1 MPLPPFIELG
11 APQTFAAPYDMQQCR
26 CYGFMLQADIGALHR
41 FCDSYLNAVAPEGST
56 ERYRPAMDRVMF
68 VYSDMGRALIGARSG
83 YRQFTVP
90 EIDVAFWIPV
100 VAVRQ
105 SAGRQSISRFLWLM
119 TYVNVDNLWAVAS
132 GREIYGFPK
141 GLANVHSAA
150 GPGALDLLTV
160 DTLAVERFGP
170 EAAARIQ
177 PFLELRKTGPG
188 ANALTRVWNSAG
200 EAMAELTSFFSVAR
214 PGSGL
219 AAQFAELIRH
229 RRYPMVF
236 LKQFRD
242 VVDPTRACYQ
252 AVVEAD
258 VTLGAF
264 RGAGLLAG
272 DYRLEISSLESHPVV
287 EELGLES
294 HAPRVLNAF
303 HSDFDF
309 QMGLGRVIW
318 ERR

>member
-26 CYGFMLQADIGALHR
+26 CYGFMLKADIDALHR
-41 FCDSYLNAVAPEGST
+41 FCDGYLNAVAPDGAG
-56 ERYRPAMDRVMF
+56 ERYRAAMDRVMF
-68 VYSDMGRALIGARSG
+68 VYSDMGRAVIGAGSG

-90 EIDVAFWIPV
+90 EIEVAFWIPV

-105 SAGRQSISRFLWLM
+105 SGGKETMSRFLWLM
-119 TYVNVDNLWAVAS
+119 TYVNVDNVWAVAS

-141 GLANVHSAA
+141 GLATVGSAA
-150 GPGALDLLTV
+150 RRGELDWLTV
-160 DTLAVERFGP
+160 DTLGVERFGP
-170 EAAARIQ
+170 GANARMLR
-177 PFLELRKTGPG
+177 FVELRKTGAG
-188 ANALTRVWNSAG
+188 TNAVARAWSSAG
-200 EAMAELTSFFSVAR
+200 EALAELSSLLANGR
-214 PGSGL
+214 PGTGL
-219 AAQFAELIRH
+219 AAQLGELIRH

-242 VVDPTRACYQ
+242 VADPGVACYQ

-258 VTLGAF
+258 VTIGAF

-272 DYRLEISSLESHPVV
+272 GYRLEISDLESHPVV

-294 HAPRVLNAF
+294 HAPRVLSAF

-309 QMGLGRVIW
+309 VMGLGRVIW

>member
-26 CYGFMLQADIGALHR
+26 CYGFMLEADIEALHR
-41 FCDSYLNAVAPEGST
+41 FCDGYLNALAPEGST
-56 ERYRPAMDRVMF
+56 ERYRAAMDRVMF
-68 VYSDMGRALIGARSG
+68 VYSDMGRALIGAGTG

-100 VAVRQ
+100 VAVRR
-105 SAGRQSISRFLWLM
+105 SGGRETISRFLWLM

-141 GLANVHSAA
+141 GLANVHSVARR
-150 GPGALDLLTV
+150 GELDLLTV

-170 EAAARIQ
+170 DAKARIQ
-177 PFLELRKTGPG
+177 HFLELRKTGPG
-188 ANALTRVWNSAG
+188 ANAVARVWNTAG
-200 EAMAELTSFFSVAR
+200 EALAELSSFLSTGR

-219 AAQFAELIRH
+219 AAQFGELIRH

-242 VVDPTRACYQ
+242 VADPTRACYQ

-258 VTLGAF
+258 VTIGAF

-272 DYRLEISSLESHPVV
+272 GYRLEISGLESHPVV

-294 HAPRVLNAF
+294 HNPRVLNAF

-318 ERR
+318 EHR